1 MFYISATVSNSWRI
15 HGGSVLHVANGLPL
29 SSVFEG
35 RGFLIP
41 DRRWF
46 VSKLLAEYDLSL
58 PPADGRDRTLD
69 AGDPIYIGI
78 ALNVNC
84 A

>member
-1 MFYISATVSNSWRI
+1 M
-15 HGGSVLHVANGLPL
+15 HVANGLPL

-41 DRRWF
+41 DRRRF
-46 VSKLLAEYDLSL
+46 VSKLSAEYDLSL